1 MRFLTAAAIAI
12 VAALISH
19 PLLAQQQQPMKRTA
33 PGAPGDPVWQ
43 GRLKTSDGRT
53 FVTDGGMAIDA
64 ALAKPASLPER
75 EIPGKVMEN
84 YFAAVYKPEDECRF
98 SDLKPY
104 VAGKSVITPSGIP
117 LNITYINFLRR
128 VLPTDR
134 VRFRVGGEYQPV
146 VILSDGKPVGVLM
159 PVKK

>member
-1 MRFLTAAAIAI
+1 MRYATAIAI
-12 VAALISH
+12 ALVSILNAHSV
-19 PLLAQQQQPMKRTA
+19 LAQQHKGMKPTA
-33 PGAPGDPVWQ
+33 PGAAGDPVWQ

-75 EIPGKVMEN
+75 EVPGAVLEK

-98 SDLKPY
+98 SDLKPFE
-104 VAGKSVITPSGIP
+104 AGKSLITPSGIP
-117 LNITYINFLRR
+117 LNATYINFLRR
-128 VLPTDR
+128 ILPVNS